1 MPVVSTSDERF
12 RAAVADLHVPVMGTE
27 TVAPLLATLI
37 KLVRPRRVLEVG
49 MGYTTPFLAA
59 ALAEVAAQVRAESPA
74 LAAKTRPYL
83 DADTPLT
90 EEWLN
95 TTPALLA
102 PEFYRAAY
110 APRLVAVDDLS
121 IPESSS
127 GRVLRVLRDLGLDH
141 LVTVVNANLRD
152 CVDRFPAGFDP
163 IDFAWI
169 DAWDCLYFFD
179 NFFELVNP
187 DGGLMVMHYLMTY
200 PEGEGFLRYL
210 ATQQRSRPGEFEI
223 VNLLEPHKLTQ
234 NSITVIRRTSG
245 VVARRYAEPGG
256 GLSFGEPLRAAAHAA
271 TALALADP
279 AAPATDSNGPAENQL
294 PGESSVSARP
304 RRAAAVPDG

>member
-1 MPVVSTSDERF
+1 MAVLSTSDERF
-12 RAAVADLHVPVMGTE
+12 RAAVAELHVPVMGTE
-27 TVAPLLATLI
+27 TVAPLLATLV

-59 ALAEVAAQVRAESPA
+59 ALAEVAEEVRVESPA

-83 DADTPLT
+83 QADAPLT

-95 TTPALLA
+95 TAPALLA
-102 PEFYRAAY
+102 PEFYHAPY

-127 GRVLRVLRDLGLDH
+127 GRVLEVLRDLGLDH

-152 CVDRFPAGFDP
+152 CADRFPAGFEP
-163 IDFAWI
+163 IDLAWV
-169 DAWDCLYFFD
+169 DAWECLYFFD
-179 NFFELVNP
+179 NFFELINP

-210 ATQQRSRPGEFEI
+210 AAQQRSRPGEFEI

-234 NSITVIRRTSG
+234 NSITIVRRTSG
-245 VVARRYAEPGG
+245 VVPRRYAEPGEEVS
-256 GLSFGEPLRAAAHAA
+256 LGEPLRTQAAAHAA
-271 TALALADP
+271 
-279 AAPATDSNGPAENQL
+279 AAPDGPHQSTAHSGGPVADLLAGAVTAEK
-294 PGESSVSARP
+294 GRV
-304 RRAAAVPDG
+304 G